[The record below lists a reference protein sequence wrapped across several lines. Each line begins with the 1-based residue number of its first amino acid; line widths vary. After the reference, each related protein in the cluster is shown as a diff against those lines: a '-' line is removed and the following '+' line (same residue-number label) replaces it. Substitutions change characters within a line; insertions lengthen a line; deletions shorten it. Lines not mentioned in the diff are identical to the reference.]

1 MNAVSKRENTS
12 PRGWFEQGPLATL
25 RGEMDELFES
35 FFGEK
40 GLTTPAAMSVPS
52 VDVAETDESVEVTT
66 DLPGYKADEV
76 DIEIR
81 DNYLTISGEC
91 SEENESEGGN
101 GKKYHRIERR
111 KGSFSR
117 SVRLPC
123 EVQPEKVDAELT
135 DGVLKVTMPKAEEA
149 KAHKISIKA

>member
-1 MNAVSKRENTS
+1 MNTVSKRENTT
-12 PRGWFEQGPLATL
+12 PRRWFEQGPLAAL

-35 FFGEK
+35 FFGEEA
-40 GLTTPAAMSVPS
+40 LAAPSAMSVPS
-52 VDVAETDESVEVTT
+52 IDVAETDEAVEVTT

-81 DNYLTISGEC
+81 DNYLTISGEQ
-91 SEENESEGGN
+91 SEENESKGGN

-123 EVQPEKVDAELT
+123 EVQPDQVDAELA

-149 KAHKISIKA
+149 KAHKVSIKG

>member
-1 MNAVSKRENTS
+1 MNAVSKREHPAP
-12 PRGWFEQGPLATL
+12 PRWFDLGPLAAL
-25 RGEMDELFES
+25 RGAMDELLES

-40 GLTTPAAMSVPS
+40 GFTARSATSVPGI
-52 VDVAETDESVEVTT
+52 DIAETDESLEVTT

-81 DNYLTISGEC
+81 DNYLTISGKQ
-91 SEENESEGGN
+91 SEENESEGRN
-101 GKKYHRIERR
+101 GKKYHRVERR

-123 EVQPEKVDAELT
+123 EVQPDKVDAKLSE
-135 DGVLKVTMPKAEEA
+135 GVLKVTMPKAEEA
-149 KAHKISIKA
+149 KAHKISIKR